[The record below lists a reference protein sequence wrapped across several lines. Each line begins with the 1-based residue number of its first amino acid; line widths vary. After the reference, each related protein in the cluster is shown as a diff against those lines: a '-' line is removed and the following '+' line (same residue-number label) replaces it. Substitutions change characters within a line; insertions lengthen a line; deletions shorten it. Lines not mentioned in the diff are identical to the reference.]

1 MFTSASA
8 DGATCTDACKKP
20 RPIEGA
26 QAHTFRHNKST
37 QFPNNASRPQY
48 IPRVFPQ
55 ASGPLAPLYAPR
67 AGTITTNY
75 DALFATGSPL
85 YSHNIYIPPLIH
97 PYFSSPFTVTVALP
111 TSLQCT
117 FDSCDTFIFHLSL
130 LLFLLYPSVF
140 GSTYCAEASGARRAA
155 FRDAGAAERTT
166 QHSRPLLGLRSRPVN

>member
-48 IPRVFPQ
+48 IQRVFQRSRGSP
-55 ASGPLAPLYAPR
+55 APLCAPR

-75 DALFATGSPL
+75 DALFATKSPL
-85 YSHNIYIPPLIH
+85 YSDDIYIPLLYT